1 MEKYTPAYSNTCM
14 FFLMA
19 PAFLGEKNTAL
30 GHEHCC
36 VSHVCTR
43 FLPSNCE
50 AANLFGSKPGISQ
63 LGSNHQSPSMQQ
75 L

>member
-1 MEKYTPAYSNTCM
+1 
-14 FFLMA
+14 MA
-19 PAFLGEKNTAL
+19 PAFLGETDTAL
-30 GHEHCC
+30 GQEHRC
-36 VSHVCTR
+36 VSHACNG

-50 AANLFGSKPGISQ
+50 AVNLFGSKPGTSQ